1 MAKIKESLNHYF
13 QDLAHTLYMED
24 LGLFLQFKLVKH
36 IEEVNVR
43 QVIPAEYPQNLQ
55 ELAVNR
61 LQLPRVAYFRL

>member
-1 MAKIKESLNHYF
+1 
-13 QDLAHTLYMED
+13 MED

-55 ELAVNR
+55 ELTVNR